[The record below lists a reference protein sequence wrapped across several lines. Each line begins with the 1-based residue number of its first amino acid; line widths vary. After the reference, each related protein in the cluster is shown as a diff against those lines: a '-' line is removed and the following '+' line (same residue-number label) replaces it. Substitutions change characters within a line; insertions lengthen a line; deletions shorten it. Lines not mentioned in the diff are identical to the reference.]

1 MIQEEF
7 LNDNTLIKHYSDKNL
22 MLLQVETGNKYEEA
36 IDIVPCKYTY
46 EETNEIIP
54 KIED

>member
-22 MLLQVETGNKYEEA
+22 MLVQVETGNKYEEA

>member
-36 IDIVPCKYTY
+36 IDIIPCKYTY
-46 EETNEIIP
+46 EETNEIIS

>member
-1 MIQEEF
+1 MVQEEF